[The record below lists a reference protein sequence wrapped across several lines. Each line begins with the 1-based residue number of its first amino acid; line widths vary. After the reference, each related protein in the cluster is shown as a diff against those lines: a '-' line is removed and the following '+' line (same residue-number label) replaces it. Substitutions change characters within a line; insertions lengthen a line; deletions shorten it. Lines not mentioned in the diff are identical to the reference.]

1 MRSNA
6 AGEPGESRPRA
17 EKEAIQKLIQLLAS
31 LAFIGT
37 LVLPSLDLRYHWSH
51 VSSVFVVAGDAVV
64 AFGFFAVFIVYREN
78 TFASATIEVVPK
90 QRVISTGPYAVIRHP
105 MYAGALFML
114 FGTPLALGSWRGLVM
129 FIPMTLVIAWR
140 LLDEERHL
148 RKSLPGYTEYC
159 EKIRFRLIPHVW

>member
-1 MRSNA
+1 MK
-6 AGEPGESRPRA
+6 AGPRA
-17 EKEAIQKLIQLLAS
+17 EKEAGQKLIQLLAS

-64 AFGFFAVFIVYREN
+64 AFGFLADFIVYREN
-78 TFASATIEVVPK
+78 TFTSATIEVTPN

-105 MYAGALFML
+105 MYAGALVML

-140 LLDEERHL
+140 LLDEEQFL
-148 RKSLPGYTEYC
+148 RKNLPGYTEYC
-159 EKIRFRLIPHVW
+159 ERIRFRLIPHVW